1 MITNPAIVHIIYT
14 TIVIDLYIKR
24 LRTKPLTS
32 TFKQTVEL
40 RMRICTHSQ
49 SRHCPE
55 KHHTAITTHDF
66 HCTMF
71 LDYYKQQFNWYNV
84 STQSL
89 SKIYFYVIT

>member
-1 MITNPAIVHIIYT
+1 MITNLAFVHIIYT

-40 RMRICTHSQ
+40 RMRIRTRGQ
-49 SRHCPE
+49 SHHCPE

-71 LDYYKQQFNWYNV
+71 LDYYKQQFDLNNV
-84 STQSL
+84 STQV
-89 SKIYFYVIT
+89 YERVTFYVIM